1 MALDGERIQVQERVY
16 KRILNTPKNGKT
28 REGAISDGTLSLLK
42 EWADLAEEPSAEGF
56 VSGRDDQGAI
66 EEQAADVRF
75 VFFRLCQTGE
85 HDWII
90 CSRLQL
96 RRTAD

>member
-42 EWADLAEEPSAEGF
+42 EWAELAEEPSAEGF
-56 VSGRDDQGAI
+56 VFPSEKLVPPSPSTISGGD
-66 EEQAADVRF
+66 
-75 VFFRLCQTGE
+75 L
-85 HDWII
+85 
-90 CSRLQL
+90 CSRSW
-96 RRTAD
+96 RRSGSNGRRFRC